1 MKKLISLKWEIGKY
15 LLVFSLLT
23 VSVVFLFQIVLLGPM
38 YEANKIENIKSVAY
52 YVEEALESEQFDDF
66 MTFIMNQSDTC
77 VGVYTT
83 DSETNSKLLLTKRG
97 CLVSSLSEKQK
108 AEYIANATESEDH
121 TYLAKFTSKPVDF
134 DFGNANQDDT
144 IYDSVIYTM
153 IVDNSPVQTVIMV
166 SGTITPINATTQTLM
181 GQMWYIGAFLIISI
195 AILTIVMYR
204 HIAKPIIGITNA
216 AKDLPK
222 GEYRIDPK
230 TNKYAEA
237 AALNETLNQAAVDI
251 HKADKAKR
259 DLISNVSHD
268 LRTPLT
274 MISGYGE
281 MMIDLPE
288 EKTDENIQVIVDETK
303 RLNALVNDLLDMSRL
318 QDGRIKLEKETFDI
332 SQLLKMQLQK
342 YEVYHMQEGFRIE
355 SYLLDSVY
363 VNADKKRIEQVF
375 NNFMNNAVNYG
386 GNEKHII
393 VRETLENDLVKVEV
407 QDFGEGIDEADL
419 PNIWDR
425 YYKVDKEHVR
435 VSNGSGIGL
444 NIVKQLLDLH
454 GAKYGVRSKKDE
466 GSTFWFAMEVCRESE
481 ESFE

>member
-15 LLVFSLLT
+15 LLVFSMLT
-23 VSVVFLFQIVLLGPM
+23 VFVVFVFQILLLGPM
-38 YEANKIENIKSVAY
+38 YETNKINNIKSVAH
-52 YVEEALESEQFDDF
+52 YVEESLESEQFDDF
-66 MTFIMNQSDTC
+66 VTFIMNQSDTC
-77 VGVYTT
+77 VSVYTA
-83 DSETNSKLLLTKRG
+83 DSSTNSQLLLSKRG
-97 CLVSSLSEKQK
+97 CLISSLSDGQR
-108 AEYIANATESEDH
+108 AEFIAKATESEDH
-121 TYLAKFTSKPVDF
+121 TYLYKLTSKPMDF
-134 DFGNANQDDT
+134 GFGNASQDDT
-144 IYDSVIYTM
+144 VYDSIIYTM
-153 IVDNSPVQTVIMV
+153 LVDTSSVQTIIMV

-181 GQMWYIGAFLIISI
+181 GQMWYIGAFLILSI
-195 AILTIVMYR
+195 TILTIVMYR

-222 GEYRIDPK
+222 GEYTIDPK
-230 TNKYAEA
+230 TNRYAEA
-237 AALNETLNQAAVDI
+237 AALNETLDQAAKDI

-274 MISGYGE
+274 MIGGYGE

-318 QDGRIKLEKETFDI
+318 QDERIKLEKETIDL
-332 SQLLKMQLQK
+332 SLLLKTQLHK
-342 YEVYHMQEGFRIE
+342 YEVYQLQEGFNIE

-363 VNADKKRIEQVF
+363 VDADKKRIEQVF

-386 GNEKHII
+386 GDAKHII
-393 VRETLENDLVKVEV
+393 VRETLVNDLVKVEI

-419 PNIWDR
+419 DNIWDR

-454 GAKYGVRSKKDE
+454 GAQYGVTSKKDQ
-466 GSTFWFAMEVCRESE
+466 GSTFWFAMRTVKEKSE
-481 ESFE
+481 